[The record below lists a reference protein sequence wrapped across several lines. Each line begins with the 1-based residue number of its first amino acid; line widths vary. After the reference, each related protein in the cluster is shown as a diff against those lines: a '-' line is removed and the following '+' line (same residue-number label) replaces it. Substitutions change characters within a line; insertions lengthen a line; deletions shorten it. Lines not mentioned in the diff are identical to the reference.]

1 MTEYT
6 IDAEPAIAAV
16 TAGSEFDVFDK
27 DASQRLKKATAAQIA
42 SYVRSTITGGGISEV
57 NTAITTAGA
66 GTLTAAALVGGV
78 ITRSGPT
85 ASYTDTTDSAAN
97 IIAALPAGAAVGFS
111 WELSI
116 ENQTAFAQTI
126 AAGTG
131 VTLSGFTQIGGNCN
145 GRYLATYTGAGAVS
159 LYGLWTNVRGINN
172 LSATTDPGAGNDNTQ
187 GYGPGSE
194 WINTTNNREW
204 TCVSAATGAAVW
216 SFSGAVLGSAEPAGI
231 VTQAGASTGSFAEE
245 GNINRQMSLAGVGN
259 GADTT
264 DDVLFT
270 YSLPASA
277 FDQAGRGV
285 CVTAYGKLAANGN
298 NKRVKLWFGATVVA
312 DSGVSTGNAVGWQLS
327 ADVFKVGA
335 VGSNTQTAQG
345 QSIVGGT
352 HGGVNVPPA
361 PTETESG
368 AIVVKVTGTSPT
380 TGAANDVLAN
390 FFQVNFMN

>member
-1 MTEYT
+1 MR
-6 IDAEPAIAAV
+6 P
-16 TAGSEFDVFDK
+16 
-27 DASQRLKKATAAQIA
+27 
-42 SYVRSTITGGGISEV
+42 
-57 NTAITTAGA
+57 A
-66 GTLTAAALVGGV
+66 GT
-78 ITRSGPT
+78 
-85 ASYTDTTDSAAN
+85 
-97 IIAALPAGAAVGFS
+97 
-111 WELSI
+111 E
-116 ENQTAFAQTI
+116 AQTKKRT
-126 AAGTG
+126 ARRWLP
-131 VTLSGFTQIGGNCN
+131 VW
-145 GRYLATYTGAGAVS
+145 R
-159 LYGLWTNVRGINN
+159 
-172 LSATTDPGAGNDNTQ
+172 
-187 GYGPGSE
+187 SE
-194 WINTTNNREW
+194 SSQCWDELD
-204 TCVSAATGAAVW
+204 S
-216 SFSGAVLGSAEPAGI
+216 
-231 VTQAGASTGSFAEE
+231 
-245 GNINRQMSLAGVGN
+245 AGVGN

-368 AIVVKVTGTSPT
+368 AIVVKVTGASPT